1 MMNDVGFEFEVSSV
15 VCVCVCGFVGEYR
28 GKSVLEIAI

>member
-1 MMNDVGFEFEVSSV
+1 MMNDVGFEFEASA